1 MKIKTAELSGHAL
14 DWAVAVC
21 TGRGCEFEDPR
32 DPWLTRDGIA
42 DQPLHSY
49 TPSTDWAQG
58 WPIIEREGI
67 SVLRV
72 NPVQRNWHTHF
83 EVPDEWAAE
92 LGACSAAVSTNHE
105 QHDPMFQFD
114 VGSLIYGPT
123 PLIAAMRCYVASRMG
138 EWVDV
143 PDELV
148 AHNHRDAG
156 EPHTEVQQ
164 AHQRP
169 RGSL

>member
-1 MKIKTAELSGHAL
+1 MKIKTSELTGPAL
-14 DWAVAVC
+14 NWAVRKTLHPGSSNEYVEA
-21 TGRGCEFEDPR
+21 R
-32 DPWLTRDGIA
+32 DN
-42 DQPLHSY
+42 Y
-49 TPSTDWAQG
+49 STCWNKG
-58 WPIIEREGI
+58 GPIIEREGI

-123 PLIAAMRCYVASRMG
+123 PLIAAMRCYVASRLG
-138 EWVDV
+138 DEVNV
-143 PDELV
+143 PNELC
-148 AHNHRDAG
+148 
-156 EPHTEVQQ
+156 
-164 AHQRP
+164 
-169 RGSL
+169 